1 MDIVNII
8 SIAIAMVS
16 VTGALVFAL
25 ISRYNT
31 RKTMERLYKMLDE
44 AISGE
49 FEEKT
54 YDESV
59 ISAIE
64 TKMKYYISHNI
75 ASEDNLEQERDKIKA
90 LISDISHQTKTPIAN
105 ILLYSSLLKE
115 MGELSEDSEELLKQI
130 CSSGEKLNFLIGA
143 LIKTSRLE
151 TGIIAVKAAENSVG
165 EMLEGILNQIEPKA
179 KEKDI
184 KLHCKWENEQAVFDM
199 KWTSEG
205 VYNIVDNAVKYTNKD
220 GAITIEAKDYEM
232 FCRIDIKD
240 SGIGISEEEQSK
252 IFSRF
257 YRSQMVQNIEGIG
270 IGLFLT
276 REILSAQGGY
286 MKVAS
291 KVGEGSTFSVFLPK
305 K

>member
-25 ISRYNT
+25 ISRYNM

-199 KWTSEG
+199 KWTAEG

-220 GAITIEAKDYEM
+220 GAITIEVKDYEM